1 MQDICITKMY
11 SYLWFIYGML
21 TALYICGI
29 IDIRNTCIKKGGCLM
44 STKEKS
50 RMMLSLP
57 ADLRKQLEIIA
68 EADRRSLTNLIVVA
82 LEQYL
87 KDYEQEK
94 KA

>member
-1 MQDICITKMY
+1 
-11 SYLWFIYGML
+11 
-21 TALYICGI
+21 
-29 IDIRNTCIKKGGCLM
+29 M

>member
-1 MQDICITKMY
+1 
-11 SYLWFIYGML
+11 
-21 TALYICGI
+21 
-29 IDIRNTCIKKGGCLM
+29 M

-94 KA
+94 KSINKKRA

>member
-1 MQDICITKMY
+1 
-11 SYLWFIYGML
+11 ML
-21 TALYICGI
+21 TTLYICGI
-29 IDIRNTCIKKGGCLM
+29 IDTRNTYIKKEGCLM